1 MFTRRTLA
9 AGLSA
14 AGLLVLPGA
23 AAAGGFATVGLS
35 SLPTGTAAGEPWDVR
50 LTLLQHGRT
59 PLSGV
64 RPTIRLT
71 SVDGAQTR
79 SFAARPTSRP
89 GVYRARVVFPAAGTW
104 RYVVDDGFSLTHE
117 FAPVRIG
124 AGSAEP
130 PAGPAAAEP
139 PAATANAGGTGGPDL
154 VAAIMAALAA
164 GLLGGVGVLLARR
177 RRTAGAEPAPARR

>member
-1 MFTRRTLA
+1 MFGRWTLA
-9 AGLSA
+9 AALVAG
-14 AGLLVLPGA
+14 GLLVAPAG

-50 LTLLQHGRT
+50 LTVLQHGRT

-64 RPTIRLT
+64 RPTVRVT
-71 SVDGAQTR
+71 SAKGGQTL
-79 SFAARPTSRP
+79 SFPARATNRP
-89 GVYRARVVFPAAGTW
+89 GVYRARVIFPAAGTW

-130 PAGPAAAEP
+130 PAEPAAAQP
-139 PAATANAGGTGGPDL
+139 PAAPADAGDAVGPDL
-154 VAAIMAALAA
+154 AAAFAAALAA
-164 GLLGGVGVLLARR
+164 GLLAALGAMLVRR
-177 RRTAGAEPAPARR
+177 RAAAGATSRR